1 MRPPVTASGS
11 NENKVEQVF
20 NLLKL
25 SGLGF
30 VPEGTARIILRAAEH
45 HTFRA
50 GHTNPK
56 RERGRGRAFNNALLR
71 ISSGERPPSL
81 TRQVSVILGRAEISC
96 PLNSLLKSKNEVTRI
111 VSEERCSRKT
121 YEASTL

>member
-30 VPEGTARIILRAAEH
+30 VPEGAASIILRAAEH
-45 HTFRA
+45 HAFRA

-56 RERGRGRAFNNALLR
+56 RERGRAFNNALLR
-71 ISSGERPPSL
+71 IPSGERPPSL